1 MLLCKYGFLIVD
13 WKRENLAIDRL
24 NERYGNLGMEY
35 KGIFFDVC
43 YLEILE
49 EMLNGYIKSKI
60 FWVEGEL
67 RIKLI
72 YFLVGS
78 KISNLI

>member
-1 MLLCKYGFLIVD
+1 
-13 WKRENLAIDRL
+13 
-24 NERYGNLGMEY
+24 
-35 KGIFFDVC
+35 
-43 YLEILE
+43 
-49 EMLNGYIKSKI
+49 MLNGYIKSKI